1 MRPVDRGRAAL
12 RATGPSPTTTRFG
25 VTATD
30 RRRWGLRAAWLLALL
45 TTGGAVP
52 AAAAD
57 AAKPPAKKPAPPL
70 CLTGGQII
78 DPKLRVVT
86 AADVVIKNGV
96 IAQIGPRK
104 GDRCPGK
111 RIDVT
116 GKVVMPGLIDMH
128 VHGWG
133 NPSPTDAGED
143 EPDTEGVLAKVLT
156 VGVMA
161 TLDLAGDDEQRI
173 GVRDRLRGSPN
184 HAALFVGAALMAH
197 PGRAGRPAPSEE
209 ELRAKVRARAALH
222 PDVIKIISTGG
233 VVAPIIDEARKLG
246 LPTVVHISEWDQAR
260 AALQAGATAI
270 THLEDEVIIPD
281 DLLAAWAK
289 QPTTWSIPTM
299 VVQCDLARIVT
310 SPARLTDPLLVRVTT
325 PALRSAYQDEAHFT
339 KRTREWIEWQTAG
352 CVAHDFQSLRLL
364 QQNGVGILAGSDTG
378 NLGTFQGYSLH
389 REIELMS
396 EAGLPTWDALRSAT
410 TNAAAF
416 LNIRWGIEPGDP
428 ANLLVLAASPLTDIG
443 NTRQIVHI
451 IHLGHPITVPAAKP

>member
-1 MRPVDRGRAAL
+1 VPRAIA
-12 RATGPSPTTTRFG
+12 RSGTTTRSG
-25 VTATD
+25 AAATD
-30 RRRWGLRAAWLLALL
+30 RRARGCAAALLALL
-45 TTGGAVP
+45 IAGAAP
-52 AAAAD
+52 AGAAGK
-57 AAKPPAKKPAPPL
+57 KPPPI
-70 CLTGGQII
+70 CLTGGQIV

-86 AADVVIKNGV
+86 PTDVVIKDGV
-96 IAQIGPRK
+96 IDQIGPHK
-104 GDRCPGK
+104 GDRCPGR

-116 GKVVMPGLIDMH
+116 GKFIMPGLIDLH

-143 EPDTEGVLAKVLT
+143 EPDSEGVLKRVLT
-156 VGVMA
+156 AGVMA

-173 GVRDRLRGSPN
+173 GLRDRLRGSPD
-184 HAALFVGAALMAH
+184 HAALFVGTAIMARQ
-197 PGRAGRPAPSEE
+197 GRSGRPAPSEE

-246 LPTVVHISEWDQAR
+246 LPTVVHIGEWDHAR
-260 AALQAGATAI
+260 AALAAGATAI
-270 THLEDEVIIPD
+270 THFEDEATIPD

-299 VVQCDLARIVT
+299 VVQCDLARLAAG
-310 SPARLTDPLLVRVTT
+310 PARLEDPLLARMTT
-325 PALRSAYQDEAHFT
+325 PALRAAYRDEAHFSQ
-339 KRTREWIEWQTAG
+339 RTREWIGWQSAG
-352 CVAHDFQSLRLL
+352 CVAHDFQTLRLL

-396 EAGLPTWDALRSAT
+396 EAGLPTWDALRAAT

-416 LNIRWGIEPGDP
+416 LKIRWGIEPGDP

-443 NTRQIVHI
+443 NTRRIAHI
-451 IHLGHPITVPAAKP
+451 IHLGRPITLPGAKH